1 MIRLEIM
8 VVSEEEITKSGKD
21 ATSYFE
27 EASKSAQEENRKRAQ
42 QAANSKKLA
51 EEAKLAK
58 EEETKDSSGANRIWQ
73 DIDIQTDPLPEPPA
87 QIVVREVN
95 ITSQETINEL
105 IESTRQIQ
113 ELEDRLTEKNAE
125 LEKLQALK
133 AQRAA

>member
-113 ELEDRLTEKNAE
+113 ELEDRLAEKNAE
-125 LEKLQALK
+125 LEKL
-133 AQRAA
+133 

>member
-27 EASKSAQEENRKRAQ
+27 EASKAAQEENRKRAQ

-113 ELEDRLTEKNAE
+113 ELEDRLAEKNAE
-125 LEKLQALK
+125 LEKLK
-133 AQRAA
+133 P